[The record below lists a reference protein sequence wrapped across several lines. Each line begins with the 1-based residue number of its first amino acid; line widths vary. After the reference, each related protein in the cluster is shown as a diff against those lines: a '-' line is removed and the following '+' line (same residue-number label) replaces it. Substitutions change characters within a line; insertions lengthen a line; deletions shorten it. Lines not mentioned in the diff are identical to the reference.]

1 MTTDLPDVSHS
12 EVHNETHGVS
22 PRDFRMALGRFA
34 SGVTVV
40 TVPQEGERAGVRGMT
55 ASAFVSVSLTP
66 PLVLVS
72 IGQSARAHAPL
83 MRAERHGVSIL
94 AEHQG
99 ALSNHFAG
107 FDDSVTP
114 TFTELGGLAVVEG
127 AVAHLV
133 CRVVDRHEAG
143 DHTLFIGEVEA
154 LRVSEDAPLLY
165 FRGGYGKFA

>member
-1 MTTDLPDVSHS
+1 MPISEDISQSATTYVSAR
-12 EVHNETHGVS
+12 G
-22 PRDFRMALGRFA
+22 FRAALGRFA

-40 TVPQEGERAGVRGMT
+40 TIPHEGEPGGVRGMT
-55 ASAFVSVSLTP
+55 ASAFVSVSLSP

-72 IGQSARAHAPL
+72 IDKKARAHAPL
-83 MRAERHGVSIL
+83 LVAERYGVSVL
-94 AEHQG
+94 SEQQQR
-99 ALSNHFAG
+99 LSNHFAG

-114 TFTELGGLAVVEG
+114 TFTKLDGLSLVEG

-154 LRVSEDAPLLY
+154 LNVSDEAPLLY
-165 FRGGYGKFA
+165 FRGGYGKFAG